1 MEQRRRSTDVGWQKF
16 LTVEILMGIFAMVF
30 VAGGIWVTL
39 SADISYAQSSTAENT
54 VKLQNLARQVT
65 GLDVDL
71 RIISANAEH
80 NADTADEI
88 KADLKEQRADI
99 KEILRIL
106 GPKQ

>member
-54 VKLQNLARQVT
+54 VKLQNLARQVAS
-65 GLDVDL
+65 LDVDL

-80 NADTADEI
+80 NADTSDEI